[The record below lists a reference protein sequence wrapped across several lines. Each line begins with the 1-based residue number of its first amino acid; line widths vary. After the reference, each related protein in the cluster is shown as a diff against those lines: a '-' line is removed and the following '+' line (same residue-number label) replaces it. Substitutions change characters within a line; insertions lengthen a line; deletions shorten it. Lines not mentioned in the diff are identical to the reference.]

1 MKKIAIYKNGNT
13 TTTIYDDGTKTHFTM
28 DDEFEFE
35 FPESHDIS
43 ISQCCDNGCEWCYY
57 GCSPT
62 GKHGKLTGWKFFET
76 MHPYTEIAINL
87 QCPMPEDIL
96 PFLWKM
102 HRQKVIVN
110 ATVNQNHFMRSDVR
124 EFLGEAI
131 AEDLIKGVGV
141 SLTNPRQDD
150 FINMVKQY
158 PNTVI
163 HVIAG
168 ITPWEDIQYLM
179 GHGLKLLIL
188 GYKKLER
195 GEKYYNHSSALV
207 EDNIKQ
213 FETGLDEI
221 IDGFKVVSFDNLAIE
236 QLHLKDKLNEKEWE
250 MFYGGDDGTVT
261 FFIDLVKGVFAR
273 NSLSQIVYPIGDK
286 TIDEMFKIIREEV
299 TNESSRKDMQCNK

>member
-1 MKKIAIYKNGNT
+1 MKKITTYKNGNT
-13 TTTIYDDGTKTHFTM
+13 WTTLYEDGTKEHFTM
-28 DDEFEFE
+28 DDDFRFN
-35 FPESHDIS
+35 FSESCDIQ

-62 GKHGKLTGWKFFET
+62 GKHGKLTDWKFFET

-87 QCPMPEDIL
+87 QKPMPNGIGV
-96 PFLWKM
+96 FLGKM
-102 HRQKVIVN
+102 KNKKVIVN
-110 ATVNQNHFMRSDVR
+110 ITINQNHFMDEYFHPIIDYLVH
-124 EFLGEAI
+124 
-131 AEDLIKGVGV
+131 EDLIKGVGI
-141 SLTNPRQDD
+141 SLTNPRQEK
-150 FINMVKQY
+150 FIETVKQY

-168 ITPWEDIQYLM
+168 ITPLEDIEYLM

-195 GEKYYNHSSALV
+195 GKKYYNHSSALV

-213 FETGLDEI
+213 FETGLDEVI
-221 IDGFKVVSFDNLAIE
+221 NGFKVVSFDNLAIE
-236 QLHLKDKLNEKEWE
+236 QLHIKDRLSDKEWE

-273 NSLSQIVYPIGDK
+273 NSLSQITYPIGDK
-286 TIDEMFKIIREEV
+286 TVDEMFEIIRNEV
-299 TNESSRKDMQCNK
+299 ASGEQKLS

>member
-1 MKKIAIYKNGNT
+1 MNKIATYKNGNT
-13 TTTIYDDGTKTHFTM
+13 WTTLYEDGTKEHFTI
-28 DDEFEFE
+28 DDDFRFN
-35 FPESHDIS
+35 FSESCDIQ

-87 QCPMPEDIL
+87 QKPMPNGIGV
-96 PFLWKM
+96 FLGKM
-102 HRQKVIVN
+102 KNKKVIVN
-110 ATVNQNHFMRSDVR
+110 ITINQNHFMDEYFRPIINY
-124 EFLGEAI
+124 LI
-131 AEDLIKGVGV
+131 HEDLIKGIGI
-141 SLTNPRQDD
+141 SLTNSRQEK
-150 FINMVKQY
+150 FIETVKQY

-168 ITPWEDIQYLM
+168 ITPLEDIEYLM

-221 IDGFKVVSFDNLAIE
+221 INGFKVVSFDNLAIE
-236 QLHLKDKLNEKEWE
+236 QLHLKDKLSEKEWE

-273 NSLSQIVYPIGDK
+273 SSLSRIVYTIGDK
-286 TIDEMFKIIREEV
+286 TIDEMFEIIREEV
-299 TNESSRKDMQCNK
+299 KKIE